1 MNMHMT
7 RLTTPLQ
14 YALAVLVAAL
24 GITGTLWNAPKAVA
38 QELGFPQTVS
48 TDQMMADQ
56 LMAMAWMVFG
66 RESEPR
72 PDQLERARI
81 LLDMAARLA
90 PDDEGL
96 WQLRASLARTTEDQA
111 MLIDSLRNYLRLE
124 KSDDAARLELITA
137 KLAGIEAIDEYLAAI
152 ERFLRADGVE
162 VFSEP
167 LRSRLATLAA
177 QAAQEI
183 GDPKRSAAWLGYAIK
198 LDPANPDAARMMYQF
213 AVDREGTPRQLG
225 AALVNL
231 LKASP
236 VDPSVRLT
244 MANLLMKEAIYDH
257 AVDQFNV
264 AMNLV
269 DMQSRLEMLTQ
280 FTLCL
285 IASGREDE
293 VPPLLLELQMLLKQM
308 ADAQNPDLSL
318 DADAEPKA
326 PSLDDLPP
334 LPTTLEFARLIL
346 MHDSNPVA
354 AKESFQRLRDAAAS
368 LKDSEEQQDSL
379 EQLAWVGAAFN
390 QDTAWVQQRIDLMGP
405 DNEHATLAS
414 GWLALRR
421 GETEAAKSI
430 FQSLGSDNMF
440 ARLGLAE
447 MPGLSDKQKADAYQ
461 QIVWDDPTSMGAVVA
476 ARRLHKLN
484 VPVSPTGEGIPI
496 RVLVDSL
503 PQQLWTPALTVSP
516 WVRLNVT
523 VSPGSFG
530 YLQPMKARV
539 TVRNATRMPLSVGQG
554 GAIQNALMVMCTP
567 SIRNEPLG
575 RLQPTFFNMGRRL
588 TLQPGASIQADIR
601 LDRFDMGQLAA
612 IYPTATITYSA
623 MTILDPRPLAN
634 GGIVPGPLGASTSVG
649 SLQARGTPATP
660 SNLQLW
666 MKDLDGTDPA
676 VRATA
681 IARLLV
687 IARQPAESVE
697 MVDLRDRVRDL
708 ISQRYPDF
716 NRLLQAWTVRF
727 MLPDDDGQPVAQ
739 RVMDL
744 AQRSDDPMV
753 RIVYLVMN
761 AQEPTSPALTDAIR
775 HDDPTI
781 RAFAQAMK
789 TGLEEDAKRAAE
801 AEQAKSGEGKP
812 VQDKPKVD
820 DPFAPGALQPGETP
834 VITDTP
840 WLP

>member
-1 MNMHMT
+1 MTMHMT
-7 RLTTPLQ
+7 RKTATPRHALTLLVTVLGLACALLWHTPK
-14 YALAVLVAAL
+14 
-24 GITGTLWNAPKAVA
+24 TSA
-38 QELGFPQTVS
+38 QDLGFPQAVG

-56 LMAMAWMVFG
+56 LMAMAWMIFG

-81 LLDMAARLA
+81 LLDMAAKLA

-96 WQLRASLARTTEDQA
+96 WQLRASLARTSEDRA
-111 MLIDSLRNYLRLE
+111 MLVDSLRNYLRLE
-124 KSDDAARLELITA
+124 PNDDAAQFELITA
-137 KLAGIEAIDEYLAAI
+137 SLAHIEALDEHLASL
-152 ERFLRADGVE
+152 ERLLR
-162 VFSEP
+162 SERAEELSAP

-177 QAAQEI
+177 QSAQEI
-183 GDPKRSAAWLGYAIK
+183 GDPKRSAGWLGYAIQ
-198 LDPANPDAARMMYQF
+198 LDGANPDAARMMYQL
-213 AVDREGTPRQLG
+213 AVDREGTSRQLG

-236 VDPSVRLT
+236 VDPSVRLAL
-244 MANLLMKEAIYDH
+244 ANLLMKEAVYAQ
-257 AVDQFNV
+257 AVEQFNV

-280 FTLCL
+280 FTLSL

-293 VPPLLLELQMLLKQM
+293 VPPLLLELQMLLRQM
-308 ADAQNPDLSL
+308 ADAQNPAPP
-318 DADAEPKA
+318 DAQDPPVA

-346 MHDSNPVA
+346 MHDTNPVA
-354 AKESFQRLRDAAAS
+354 AKESFQRLRNAAAAPQ
-368 LKDSEEQQDSL
+368 DSQDQQDPLS
-379 EQLAWVGAAFN
+379 QLAWVGAVFN
-390 QDTAWVQQRIDLMGP
+390 QDADWVQQRIDLMGP
-405 DNEHATLAS
+405 DNEHAKLAS

-421 GETEAAKSI
+421 GDTESAKSV
-430 FQSLGSDNMF
+430 FQSLGPDNMF

-447 MPGLSDKQKADAYQ
+447 LPGLSDKQKADAYQ
-461 QIVWDDPTSMGAVVA
+461 QIVWDDSTSMGAVVA
-476 ARRLHKLN
+476 ARRLHKLGQ
-484 VPVSPTGEGIPI
+484 PVSPTAEGVPL
-496 RVLVDSL
+496 RVLTDNL
-503 PQQLWTPALTVSP
+503 PRQLWTPALTVSP
-516 WVRLNVT
+516 WVRLSVT

-530 YLQPMKARV
+530 YLQPMNARV
-539 TVRNATRMPLSVGQG
+539 TVRNATRVPLSVGQG
-554 GAIQNALMVMCTP
+554 GAIQNALMVMCSP
-567 SIRNEPLG
+567 SIRNEPMG

-601 LDRFDMGQLAA
+601 LDRFDLGQLAA
-612 IYPTATITYSA
+612 IYPTSTISYSA
-623 MTILDPRPLAN
+623 MVMLDPRPLAN
-634 GGIVPGPLGASTSVG
+634 GGIVPGPLGAQTSVG

-697 MVDLRDRVRDL
+697 MADLRDRVRDL
-708 ISQRYPDF
+708 LGQRYPDF
-716 NRLLQAWTVRF
+716 SRLLQAWTVRF
-727 MLPDDDGQPVAQ
+727 MLPDEQGLPVAQ
-739 RVMDL
+739 RVIDL

-761 AQEPTSPALTDAIR
+761 AKEPTSPALTDAIR

-781 RAFAQAMK
+781 RTFAQAMK
-789 TGLEEDAKRAAE
+789 TGLEQDAKRAAE
-801 AEQAKSGEGKP
+801 AELEKSGQSEP
-812 VQDKPKVD
+812 ARDKPKTD
-820 DPFAPGALQPGETP
+820 DPFAPDTLQPGETP
-834 VITDTP
+834 VITDSP

>member
-1 MNMHMT
+1 MT
-7 RLTTPLQ
+7 VKITPLQ
-14 YALAVLVAAL
+14 YALAVCVTTLGLFLAL
-24 GITGTLWNAPKAVA
+24 WQPPRASA
-38 QELGFPQTVS
+38 QEMGFS
-48 TDQMMADQ
+48 GSIGTDQMMADQ
-56 LMAMAWMVFG
+56 LMAMAWMIFG

-81 LLDMAARLA
+81 LLDMAVKLA
-90 PDDEGL
+90 PDDEGM
-96 WQLRASLARTTEDQA
+96 WQLRASLARTSEDQG
-111 MLIDSLRNYLRLE
+111 MLIDSLNNYLRLE
-124 KSDDAARLELITA
+124 PNDDAAQLELIKA
-137 KLAGIEAIDEYLAAI
+137 SLSRVEAMDDYLAAV
-152 ERFLRADGVE
+152 ERMLR
-162 VFSEP
+162 SERAEELTP
-167 LRSRLATLAA
+167 ALRSRLATLAA
-177 QAAQEI
+177 QVAQET
-183 GDPKRSAAWLGYAIK
+183 GDPKRSAAWLAYAIK
-198 LDPANPDAARMMYQF
+198 LDEANPDAARMMYQL
-213 AVDREGTPRQLG
+213 AIDREGTPRQVG
-225 AALVNL
+225 AALIGL

-236 VDPSVRLT
+236 VDASVRLAL
-244 MANLLMKEAIYDH
+244 ANHQMKEAIYDH
-257 AVDQFNV
+257 AVAQFNV

-269 DMQSRLEMLTQ
+269 DMQTRLEMLTQ
-280 FTLCL
+280 YTLCL

-308 ADAQNPDLSL
+308 ADAQNPDLQF
-318 DADAEPKA
+318 ENEGEQKA

-346 MHDSNPVA
+346 MHDTNPVA
-354 AKESFQRLRDAAAS
+354 AKESFQRLRDSAAAIE
-368 LKDSEEQQDSL
+368 DSQEQQDSL
-379 EQLAWVGAAFN
+379 EQLAWVGAVFN
-390 QDTAWVQQRIDLMGP
+390 QDADWVQKRIDLMGP
-405 DNEHATLAS
+405 DNEHGKLAS

-421 GETEAAKSI
+421 GETENAKAI
-430 FQSLGSDNMF
+430 FESLGPDNMF

-447 MPGLSDKQKADAYQ
+447 LPGLSEKQKADAYQ
-461 QIVWDDPTSMGAVVA
+461 QIVWDDSTSMGAVVA
-476 ARRLHKLN
+476 ARRLNKMGKII
-484 VPVSPTGEGIPI
+484 SPTGDGVPL
-496 RVLVDSL
+496 RVLIDNL

-530 YLQPMKARV
+530 YLQPMKAHV

-554 GAIQNALMVMCTP
+554 GAIQNALMVMCAP

-601 LDRFDMGQLAA
+601 LDRFDLGQLAA
-612 IYPTATITYSA
+612 VYPTATVTYSA
-623 MTILDPRPLAN
+623 TTMLDPRPLAN
-634 GGIVPGPLGASTSVG
+634 GGIVTGPLGAQTSIG

-687 IARQPAESVE
+687 IARQPAEGVE

-716 NRLLQAWTVRF
+716 NSVLQAWTVRF
-727 MLPDDDGQPVAQ
+727 MLPDDEGQPVAQ
-739 RVMDL
+739 RVIDL

-761 AQEPTSPALTDAIR
+761 AKEPTAPALNDAVR

-801 AEQAKSGEGKP
+801 AEAGHSPDDGHGHDAQPANDSA
-812 VQDKPKVD
+812 

-834 VITDTP
+834 VTTDSP